1 VLSLFNL
8 HNPFS
13 ISIQKF
19 ISPYF
24 SIIEFEN
31 GEKIT
36 RLEREEKSLSIDINS
51 EEKKGWF

>member
-36 RLEREEKSLSIDINS
+36 RLEREEKRLSIDINS